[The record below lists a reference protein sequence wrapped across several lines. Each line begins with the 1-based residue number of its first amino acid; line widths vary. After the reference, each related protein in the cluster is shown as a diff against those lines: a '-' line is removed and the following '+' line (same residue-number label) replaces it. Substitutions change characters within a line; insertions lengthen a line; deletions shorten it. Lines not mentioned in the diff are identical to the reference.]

1 MRNWRI
7 ISTIAAV
14 VFAAIAGILVWKYL
28 NTADTRAARNKHL
41 VTVMVAKSQIARG
54 TLFDQ
59 ALSENLFEAKQI
71 PKDSLPPDVLTQQT
85 DAQLLTVYK
94 GKVANSDIFTGT
106 PIVSDEFVQASQLV
120 STVSGA
126 IPTGKQAITVS
137 LDQTH
142 AVGGFVT
149 PGDRVNML
157 INFPVIDSTGGSS
170 THKATA
176 FLLPGVKVL
185 AVGASTILPQSP
197 SAGNSA
203 AQTAAGVTTTT
214 QAQSQPS
221 SLITLQVTPR
231 EAEQIVQATD
241 VGTVWLTLDPPDF
254 SPGKFQNPSEI
265 VDEINLFNQTM
276 PELQKRAQNFL
287 QDPPSPSDL
296 P

>member
-1 MRNWRI
+1 VRNWRI
-7 ISTIAAV
+7 ISSIAAV

-59 ALSENLFEAKQI
+59 ALSEKLFEAKQI

-126 IPTGKQAITVS
+126 IPSGSQAVTVS
-137 LDQTH
+137 LDQNH

-149 PGDRVNML
+149 PGDKVNVIL
-157 INFPVIDSTGGSS
+157 NFPIIDSAGATTS
-170 THKATA
+170 HKASA
-176 FLLPGVKVL
+176 FLLPGLKVL
-185 AVGASTILPQSP
+185 AVGSSTVLPP
-197 SAGNSA
+197 SSGSNSG
-203 AQTAAGVTTTT
+203 TNNTGTTSTTTP
-214 QAQSQPS
+214 QVQPN

-231 EAEQIVQATD
+231 QALQIIQGTTL
-241 VGTVWLTLDPPDF
+241 GTVWLTLNPPNF
-254 SPGKFQNPSEI
+254 KPGTFKTPTEI
-265 VDEINLFNQTM
+265 VDEINLFNQTLT
-276 PELQKRAQNFL
+276 EAQRRAQL
-287 QDPPSPSDL
+287 TQDL
-296 P
+296 PPASEVP

>member
-28 NTADTRAARNKHL
+28 NSADTRAARNKHL
-41 VTVMVAKSQIARG
+41 VTVLVAKGQIPRG

-59 ALSENLFEAKQI
+59 ALSEKLFETKQI
-71 PKDSLPPDVLTQQT
+71 PKDALPPNVLLQQT
-85 DAQLLTVYK
+85 DQQLLNVFK
-94 GKVANSDIFTGT
+94 GKVANSQIFTGT
-106 PIVSDEFVQASQLV
+106 PIVSDEFVQASQLI

-149 PGDRVNML
+149 PGDHVNML
-157 INFPVIDSTGGSS
+157 LNFPVIDSNGQPT
-170 THKATA
+170 THKATG
-176 FLLPGVKVL
+176 FLLPGLKVL
-185 AVGASTILPQSP
+185 AVGSSTVLPPSP
-197 SAGNSA
+197 
-203 AQTAAGVTTTT
+203 AAGAGTGTANGAPTTTV
-214 QAQSQPS
+214 AQSQPA

-231 EAEQIVQATD
+231 EAEQIVQGTD
-241 VGTVWLTLDPPDF
+241 IGTVWLTLDPPDF
-254 SPGKFQNPSEI
+254 SPGKFKSPNEV
-265 VDEINLFNQTM
+265 VDEINLFDQTLS
-276 PELQKRAQNFL
+276 ELQKRANGFL
-287 QDPPSPSDL
+287 QDPTPASEL